1 MIKKSKEKN
10 IMTREMVNDD
20 SLEINF
26 FQSTSEVDSDFDKN
40 ILRKIHN
47 RNFGMGL
54 SGVLVGPY
62 MEDGGVHMRVY
73 DAQGDQ
79 TEETEDNAYVSSRYL
94 NDAGYTET
102 MECKIPFGEE
112 YERISD

>member
-1 MIKKSKEKN
+1 
-10 IMTREMVNDD
+10 MTREMVFEKYFGEGNDYLIFD
-20 SLEINF
+20 VKKNN
-26 FQSTSEVDSDFDKN
+26 SDFDKN

-62 MEDGGVHMRVY
+62 MEDGGVHMKVY

-102 MECKIPFGEE
+102 MECKFPFGEDNIRVGKI
-112 YERISD
+112 YCWC